1 MISNITKTLNELFD
15 RNALLER
22 SLESTLV
29 KWSENRE
36 NILIKTNTTINV
48 LDNLDDKLDVIEV
61 NSQSFST
68 LKELL
73 SIYLKL

>member
-1 MISNITKTLNELFD
+1 MINNITKTLNELFD
-15 RNALLER
+15 RSSLLER

-29 KWSENRE
+29 KWSQNRE

-61 NSQSFST
+61 NSQSFSA

-73 SIYLKL
+73 GNCCLM